1 IPVLLPA
8 TLFSLRSKT
17 YARARKM
24 IDSGL
29 PVAIA
34 TDYNPG
40 SCNCDSMPLTMSL
53 ACLQMGLS
61 PIESLAAATINAA
74 FALSRGNKCGSLEVG
89 KQADL
94 IIWDIPS
101 LNFIPYH
108 LGSSHIHRVLKL
120 GKTIFREA

>member
-1 IPVLLPA
+1 
-8 TLFSLRSKT
+8 
-17 YARARKM
+17 M

-53 ACLQMGLS
+53 ACLQMGLT
-61 PIESLAAATINAA
+61 PIEALSAATINAA
-74 FALSRGNKCGSLEVG
+74 CALDRGDQVGSLEIG
-89 KQADL
+89 KLADI

-108 LGSSHIHRVLKL
+108 LGSSHIVKVLKR
-120 GKTIFREA
+120 GRCIFKAQ